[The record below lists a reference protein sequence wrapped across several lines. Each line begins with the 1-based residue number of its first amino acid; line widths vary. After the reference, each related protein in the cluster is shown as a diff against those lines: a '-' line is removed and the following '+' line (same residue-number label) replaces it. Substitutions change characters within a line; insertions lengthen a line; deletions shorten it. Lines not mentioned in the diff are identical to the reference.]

1 MGASPWTVFDHA
13 KHAIGNG
20 TFTLS
25 GATGLRMSLHRT
37 AAAANISGAITT
49 WASIGNECSG
59 GGYSRVTLGAV
70 TWAAGV
76 SAGVQKFDFSDPVF
90 TASLSTLSA
99 VRFAVVCLSAGATTS
114 GIPLM
119 YAALSTSEFDV
130 STSNTLTVQL
140 ATTGAF
146 TLA

>member
-1 MGASPWTVFDHA
+1 MAASPWTVFDYA
-13 KHAIGNG
+13 KRAIGNG
-20 TFTLS
+20 VFTLS

-37 AAAANISGAITT
+37 SASANLIGAITT
-49 WASIGNECSG
+49 WASIGDECSG

-70 TWAAGV
+70 TWLSGTSTGV
-76 SAGVQKFDFSDPVF
+76 RVFDFSDPVF

-99 VRFAVVCLSAGATTS
+99 VRYAVVCLSAGAVTS
-114 GIPLM
+114 GIPLI
-119 YAALSTSEFDV
+119 YAALSTAEFDV
-130 STSNTLTVQL
+130 TTSNTLTIQL